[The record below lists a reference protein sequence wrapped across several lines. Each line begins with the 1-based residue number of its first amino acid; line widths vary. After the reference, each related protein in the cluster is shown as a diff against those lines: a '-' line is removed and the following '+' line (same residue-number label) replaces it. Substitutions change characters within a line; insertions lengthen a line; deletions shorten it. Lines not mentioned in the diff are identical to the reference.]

1 VILQPSI
8 LALLFSS
15 TFLVLLLVYAAVF
28 AGRILRRWDL
38 SSGSEVQLQL
48 ERRTYLISTILA
60 WAFGFQ
66 LLSLFL
72 FIHTADSLAPMFVGA
87 MCAAGTLYADPWGYP
102 TLLLKIATFLAAG
115 LWLVLNHADNRAWD
129 YPLIRPKYFLLLGIA
144 PLVLVESGIQ
154 AAYFLGLK
162 ADVITSCCSSL
173 FSTSAATATRDL
185 GGALAGWRP
194 QWAIPAFFIGMAAVV
209 ALAVTVARSGR
220 GGMLLGMAGGGAM
233 VLSFAAIVSFV
244 SPYIYEDP
252 RHHCPFCILK
262 AEYSYQ
268 GYALYVP
275 LFAATAAA
283 MGALALA
290 PFARRPELRARV
302 TRATR
307 ALARAAGTLYLVF
320 TLAVAWMIAN
330 SALILVGHV
339 AR

>member
-1 VILQPSI
+1 MILQPSI

-162 ADVITSCCSSL
+162 ADVITSCCGTL
-173 FSTSAATATRDL
+173 FSQTGKSLASELAHTPLAPTEVGFFAVLALTIGAGLLLAFRGKGGYLLSLLSVAAFAS
-185 GGALAGWRP
+185 GAAAL
-194 QWAIPAFFIGMAAVV
+194 ISFI
-209 ALAVTVARSGR
+209 S
-220 GGMLLGMAGGGAM
+220 
-233 VLSFAAIVSFV
+233 
-244 SPYIYEDP
+244 IYYYELP
-252 RHHCPFCILK
+252 THHCPFCVLQ
-262 AEYSYQ
+262 AGYGHV
-268 GYALYVP
+268 GYALYVT
-275 LFAATAAA
+275 LLA
-283 MGALALA
+283 GAVTGIGTGVLQPFRRKASLAGVLPVIRRRLALA
-290 PFARRPELRARV
+290 CCISYGAFGL
-302 TRATR
+302 
-307 ALARAAGTLYLVF
+307 LAAGRMIF
-320 TLAVAWMIAN
+320 TDF
-330 SALILVGHV
+330 
-339 AR
+339 RP